1 MKRGE
6 RMGTIYKMENTE
18 TGSKIETTKKYMV
31 SWIARGFNVVEIV
44 KEDDESSNEEE
55 EEIAY

>member
-1 MKRGE
+1 
-6 RMGTIYKMENTE
+6 MGTIYKMENTE

-55 EEIAY
+55 EEEIAY